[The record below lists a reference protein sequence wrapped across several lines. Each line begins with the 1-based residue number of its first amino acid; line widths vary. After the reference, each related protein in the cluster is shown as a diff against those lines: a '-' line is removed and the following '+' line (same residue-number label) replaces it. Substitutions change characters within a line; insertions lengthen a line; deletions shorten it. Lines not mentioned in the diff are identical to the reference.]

1 MNYMGFWWLAHTRKL
16 KVNWRSKLPFS
27 MASKEDSETYEIAEE
42 VHAPEKL
49 VLSSDQLLRHA
60 IISEYAILG
69 RKPIDGM
76 FIMPGHNN
84 ILEWLGILFIRNGV
98 YTGGI
103 FRFCVSLPKN
113 FPETDDLPVITLE
126 TEVFHPQISLKEKRV
141 DLTRYFPDG
150 WKRDKHHVWNAL
162 IVLHRI
168 FFSLDVDV
176 ETSVNHEAA
185 ILWKE
190 DKKRFKVLARQ
201 NVDHSRTIV
210 YEDPAN
216 VDDVNCLRF
225 TPWCEAEHQS
235 IRERI
240 MSGKSSL
247 KSSHSSTPVSGYSW
261 IDTDTLTYMTEPI
274 DTKMDL
280 DSSRNHSDRVAYG
293 IERLD
298 LSGIIDE
305 AEEALPLEING
316 DKKELTSPVESMKEG
331 ETTDDEEIGESHLED
346 IEGVLQELIDELTVR
361 TDKKKRG
368 IGETEKTREVAFP
381 KWNDDMAP
389 KYQPYDCVKAG
400 DDWEEMVVQKRQIES
415 SKQNQTKRS
424 IPNRPFFF
432 GTEEVANAATSSIKS
447 LNKTIK
453 RALERNGMDL
463 RDFHTLHHDM
473 RMVWIDMMGLRC
485 TSSRG
490 CPSLKNY
497 YIREDFP
504 SQECTHGQSV
514 ICVQKSMQEIE
525 VVFRGHCGFID

>member
-1 MNYMGFWWLAHTRKL
+1 
-16 KVNWRSKLPFS
+16 
-27 MASKEDSETYEIAEE
+27 MAFKEDSETYEIAEE
-42 VHAPEKL
+42 VHAAEKL
-49 VLSSDQLLRHA
+49 ALSSDLLLRHA

-69 RKPIDGM
+69 RKPIEGM
-76 FIMPGHNN
+76 FIMPGHIN
-84 ILEWLGILFIRNGV
+84 ILEWWGILFIRNGI

-103 FRFCVSLPKN
+103 FRFCVYLPKD
-113 FPETDDLPVITLE
+113 FPETDNLPVIELE
-126 TEVFHPQISLKEKRV
+126 SEVFHPQISLKERRV

-176 ETSVNHEAA
+176 ETSANHEAA

-190 DKKRFKVLARQ
+190 DKKKFKALARQ

-216 VDDVNCLRF
+216 VEDINCLRF

-240 MSGKSSL
+240 MTGKSSL
-247 KSSHSSTPVSGYSW
+247 RASHSSTPSSGYSW

-305 AEEALPLEING
+305 AEEALPREINEE
-316 DKKELTSPVESMKEG
+316 KKELTSPVESMKEG
-331 ETTDDEEIGESHLED
+331 ETTDDEIGESHLED
-346 IEGVLQELIDELTVR
+346 IEGVLQELIEELTVR
-361 TDKKKRG
+361 TDKKRRG
-368 IGETEKTREVAFP
+368 EGESEKTREVVFP
-381 KWNDDMAP
+381 KWNEDTAP
-389 KYQPYDCVKAG
+389 KYQPYDCNKAAE
-400 DDWEEMVVQKRQIES
+400 DWEAMVVEKRQIEA
-415 SKQNQTKRS
+415 SKQGQMSRS

-432 GTEEVANAATSSIKS
+432 GTEEVANAASSAIKQI
-447 LNKTIK
+447 NKTIK
-453 RALERNGMDL
+453 KALDAISREL
-463 RDFHTLHHDM
+463 RDFHTLHRDM
-473 RMVWIDMMGLRC
+473 RIVGI
-485 TSSRG
+485 
-490 CPSLKNY
+490 
-497 YIREDFP
+497 
-504 SQECTHGQSV
+504 
-514 ICVQKSMQEIE
+514 
-525 VVFRGHCGFID
+525 

>member
-1 MNYMGFWWLAHTRKL
+1 
-16 KVNWRSKLPFS
+16 

-42 VHAPEKL
+42 GNCKVHAPEKL

-316 DKKELTSPVESMKEG
+316 DKST
-331 ETTDDEEIGESHLED
+331 
-346 IEGVLQELIDELTVR
+346 
-361 TDKKKRG
+361 
-368 IGETEKTREVAFP
+368 
-381 KWNDDMAP
+381 
-389 KYQPYDCVKAG
+389 
-400 DDWEEMVVQKRQIES
+400 
-415 SKQNQTKRS
+415 
-424 IPNRPFFF
+424 NRPFFF

-473 RMVWIDMMGLRC
+473 RMKISHPKNAPMDSQSYVCRNRC
-485 TSSRG
+485 KRSKSS
-490 CPSLKNY
+490 
-497 YIREDFP
+497 
-504 SQECTHGQSV
+504 SV
-514 ICVQKSMQEIE
+514 VTVDSSIE
-525 VVFRGHCGFID
+525 VSTTVSSPM